1 MNYLLHADEIMKP
14 KEQAAMP
21 KGRGLKTPKL
31 FSIGQ
36 VNAITGIPKPTIRY
50 WEKEFEDFLEPLR
63 TTGNQRR
70 YDEGTIA
77 DLEKVNYLVKV
88 QGYTIEGARRKLDLL
103 RKIEKA
109 EVPPSDPIAELARAM
124 SDYLL
129 KKLAKD

>member
-1 MNYLLHADEIMKP
+1 MAIT
-14 KEQAAMP
+14 
-21 KGRGLKTPKL
+21 RGFNAPRL

-50 WEKEFEDFLEPLR
+50 WEKEFKDFLDPRR

-70 YDEGTIA
+70 YDEKTIA

-88 QGYTIEGARRKLDLL
+88 QGYTIEGARRKLELL
-103 RKIEKA
+103 RKIEKT
-109 EVPPSDPIAELARAM
+109 EMPSSDPIAELARAM

-129 KKLAKD
+129 KKMAKES

>member
-1 MNYLLHADEIMKP
+1 
-14 KEQAAMP
+14 MP
-21 KGRGLKTPKL
+21 KGRGLRQPKL

-50 WEKEFEDFLEPLR
+50 WEKEFRDYLEPLR

-70 YDEGTIA
+70 YNETAIA

-103 RKIEKA
+103 RKIEKS

-124 SDYLL
+124 SEYLL
-129 KKLAKD
+129 KKLAKE

>member
-1 MNYLLHADEIMKP
+1 MNYEQDVFGNTQRE
-14 KEQAAMP
+14 EQAAMP
-21 KGRGLKTPKL
+21 KGHGLKAPRL

-50 WEKEFEDFLEPLR
+50 WEKEFEAFLEPLR

-70 YDEGTIA
+70 YDEGSIA
-77 DLEKVNYLVKV
+77 DLEKINYLVKV

-103 RKIEKA
+103 RKIEKS

-129 KKLAKD
+129 KKLVKE

>member
-1 MNYLLHADEIMKP
+1 
-14 KEQAAMP
+14 MP
-21 KGRGLKTPKL
+21 KGRGLRSPRM

-50 WEKEFEDFLEPLR
+50 WEKEFKDFLDPAR

-70 YDEGTIA
+70 YDERTIA

-88 QGYTIEGARRKLDLL
+88 QGYTIDGARRKLDLL
-103 RKIEKA
+103 KKIERGD
-109 EVPPSDPIAELARAM
+109 VPNSDPVAELARAM

-129 KKLAKD
+129 KKLARE

>member
-1 MNYLLHADEIMKP
+1 MTRGY
-14 KEQAAMP
+14 
-21 KGRGLKTPKL
+21 GLKAPKL

-50 WEKEFEDFLEPLR
+50 WEKEFQDYLEPLR

-70 YDEGTIA
+70 YDEKSIS

-103 RKIEKA
+103 RKIEKS

-124 SDYLL
+124 SQYLL
-129 KKLAKD
+129 KKMAKETEQQ